1 MTGVSSSRM
10 ESLATLTSSSVA
22 LLMAALAFCSPSMA
36 AELESAFT
44 WKARKSWLVEMLT
57 CTILW

>member
-1 MTGVSSSRM
+1 M